1 MISDSLDSLRELPST
16 RKKKF
21 VRASLVCQHYLHEPA
36 RRRVVS
42 YFHRTFQV
50 DFVGFCAQRRDGSMP
65 PKTDLDSG
73 SDPVF
78 FFGGGAPLRNGHVVQ
93 ALPRN

>member
-1 MISDSLDSLRELPST
+1 
-16 RKKKF
+16 
-21 VRASLVCQHYLHEPA
+21 
-36 RRRVVS
+36 
-42 YFHRTFQV
+42 
-50 DFVGFCAQRRDGSMP
+50 MP